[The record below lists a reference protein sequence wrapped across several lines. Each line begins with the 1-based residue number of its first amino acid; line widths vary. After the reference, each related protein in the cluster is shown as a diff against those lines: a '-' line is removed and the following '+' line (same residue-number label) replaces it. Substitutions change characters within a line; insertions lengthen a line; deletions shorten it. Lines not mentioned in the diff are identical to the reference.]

1 MSHDDDRQ
9 SSRVSG
15 ATLVVFVVLGYL
27 IPFCVV
33 LIDEA
38 VFRTF
43 FFSRFFGDWGRETF
57 RMVYFPFFKLF
68 HR

>member
-9 SSRVSG
+9 SSRVTG
-15 ATLVVFVVLGYL
+15 ATLVVFVALGYL

-33 LIDEA
+33 LIDEG

-43 FFSRFFGDWGRETF
+43 FFSKHFGNWGRETF
-57 RMVYFPFFKLF
+57 QMVYSPFFKLF
-68 HR
+68 HP